1 MRTLDQGPIRKT
13 NMNKPALPAAAGLL
27 YLILVVLIGAV
38 RRPAR

>member
-1 MRTLDQGPIRKT
+1 
-13 NMNKPALPAAAGLL
+13 MNKPALPAAAGLI

>member
-1 MRTLDQGPIRKT
+1 
-13 NMNKPALPAAAGLL
+13 MNKSQLPAAAGVL